1 MYRIVAEYMLLLLR
15 AFKFADLFRHEQSIP
30 PKISTCALAC
40 RCGMEFDGLGEID
53 RKIFTTQYLC
63 IK

>member
-1 MYRIVAEYMLLLLR
+1 MLLLFR

-30 PKISTCALAC
+30 AKISTCVLAS
-40 RCGMEFDGLGEID
+40 RRGMEFDGPGEID